1 MTDPDPPGPWRV
13 HDPQMSLAAV
23 HVLDA
28 GTVVAGPGIAARL
41 GDFGADVIKV
51 EHPDGD
57 TTRTMGWAVDGVTVW
72 SKWIDRNKRPVT
84 LNLSKPHGQELLLRL
99 AATADVFVESF
110 RPGTLERWDLSP
122 GRLLQSNPG
131 LVVVRCSGFGQTGPY
146 RERPGF
152 GTLAESMSGLAHMT
166 GFPDGPPV
174 LPPVALADEAASLLG
189 AYAVMLA
196 LYRRDAD
203 AGAPGAGRGQVIDLS
218 LFESLFPMT
227 GPLPAVH
234 DLLGEVPGRI
244 GNRIAY
250 SAPRGAY
257 PTRDRRWIGVSGS
270 AQSVARRLLTM
281 IGGTVLADDPRF
293 ATNESRLKNVKEL
306 DQLIADWTAGR
317 TQEEALAE
325 LERHEVAAAP
335 VLDIAGIMADPHYAA
350 REAIVRVPDPE
361 LGEVAMTAPRPL
373 FSDAPGRIRHAGLPK
388 GSANDDVFGA
398 LGLDAKER
406 ASLHERGVI

>member
-1 MTDPDPPGPWRV
+1 
-13 HDPQMSLAAV
+13 
-23 HVLDA
+23 
-28 GTVVAGPGIAARL
+28 
-41 GDFGADVIKV
+41 
-51 EHPDGD
+51 
-57 TTRTMGWAVDGVTVW
+57 
-72 SKWIDRNKRPVT
+72 
-84 LNLSKPHGQELLLRL
+84 
-99 AATADVFVESF
+99 
-110 RPGTLERWDLSP
+110 
-122 GRLLQSNPG
+122 
-131 LVVVRCSGFGQTGPY
+131 
-146 RERPGF
+146 
-152 GTLAESMSGLAHMT
+152 
-166 GFPDGPPV
+166 
-174 LPPVALADEAASLLG
+174 
-189 AYAVMLA
+189 MLA

-203 AGAPGAGRGQVIDLS
+203 AGAPGSGRGQVIDLS

-270 AQSVARRLLTM
+270 VQSVTRRLLTM
-281 IGGTVLADDPRF
+281 IGGTALADDPRF
-293 ATNESRLKNVKEL
+293 ATNESRLKNVEEL
-306 DQLIADWTAGR
+306 DQFIADWTAAR
-317 TQEEALAE
+317 TQDEALAE

-361 LGEVAMTAPRPL
+361 LGEVAMAAPRPV

-388 GSANDDVFGA
+388 GSANDDVFAA

>member
-1 MTDPDPPGPWRV
+1 MATALDSIRV
-13 HDPQMSLAAV
+13 IELSEAL
-23 HVLDA
+23 
-28 GTVVAGPGIAARL
+28 AGPYCAMLL

-51 EHPDGD
+51 EHPEGD
-57 TTRTMGWAVDGVTVW
+57 TTRTMGWAVDGVTLW

-84 LNLSKPHGQELLLRL
+84 LDLSKPRGQELLLRL

-110 RPGTLERWDLSP
+110 RPGTLERWSLSP
-122 GRLLQSNPG
+122 GRLLEANPR
-131 LVVVRCSGFGQTGPY
+131 LVVLRCSGFGQTGPY

-152 GTLAESMSGLAHMT
+152 GTLAESISGLAHMT

-174 LPPVALADEAASLLG
+174 LPPIALADEAASLLG

-218 LFESLFPMT
+218 LFESLFAMT

-250 SAPRGAY
+250 AAPRGAY
-257 PTRDRRWIGVSGS
+257 PTGDGRWIGISGS

-281 IGGTVLADDPRF
+281 IGGAALADDPRF
-293 ATNESRLKNVKEL
+293 ATNAARLQNVKEL
-306 DQLIADWTAGR
+306 DQLVAGWTSAR
-317 TQEEALAE
+317 SLDEALSA

-361 LGEVAMTAPRPL
+361 LGEVAMAAPRPVL
-373 FSDAPGRIRHAGLPK
+373 SDTPGRIRHAGLSK
-388 GSANDDVFGA
+388 GAANDEVYAA
-398 LGLDAKER
+398 LGLDADER
-406 ASLHERGVI
+406 VTLRDQGVI